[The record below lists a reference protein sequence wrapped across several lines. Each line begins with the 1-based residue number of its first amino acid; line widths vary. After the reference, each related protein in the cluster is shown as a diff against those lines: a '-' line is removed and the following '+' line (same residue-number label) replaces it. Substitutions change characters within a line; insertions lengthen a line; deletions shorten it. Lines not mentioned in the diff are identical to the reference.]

1 MGKQR
6 QRKPKSKKRKAGF
19 LKKAMKEVANDS
31 KARRIN
37 SIGDYNDLPI
47 NSRLEAYDLEI
58 IKRKDVVD
66 LPHHLQ
72 EQQSSLQNGE
82 APANQRD
89 DQKFKLD
96 TAFEKNFRNI
106 EEKIKKLPK
115 TKKEV

>member
-37 SIGDYNDLPI
+37 SIGDYNDLP
-47 NSRLEAYDLEI
+47 